1 MRTAVK
7 LMSSKIAAKGKDTV
21 KPLTTSVGNVHL
33 KNPVML
39 ASGTAGHGT
48 ELSSVTDLS
57 GVGALQRF
65 MLI

>member
-1 MRTAVK
+1 
-7 LMSSKIAAKGKDTV
+7 MSSKIAAKGTDTV
-21 KPLTTSVGNVHL
+21 KSLTTSVGNVHL

-57 GVGALQRF
+57 GLGALVV
-65 MLI
+65 